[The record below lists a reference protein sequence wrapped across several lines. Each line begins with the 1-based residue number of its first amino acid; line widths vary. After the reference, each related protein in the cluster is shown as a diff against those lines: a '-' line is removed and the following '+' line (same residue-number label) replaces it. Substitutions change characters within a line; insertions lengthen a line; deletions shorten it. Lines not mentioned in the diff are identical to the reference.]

1 MSSEPAPHSAVR
13 TAFGAVLRDVV
24 VFVGALTLLGG
35 VVGFLVRGTE
45 GLWGALIGAA
55 IAALFTL
62 TTAVI
67 MYATADKPMHVTTA
81 SAAGA
86 WLGKMIVLVV
96 VLAVLRDQEFYDKVV
111 LFVVLTLAI
120 VGSLIVEMRGLAAA
134 RVPHVD
140 PADGHR
146 DDV

>member
-1 MSSEPAPHSAVR
+1 MSPEPAPSSAVR

-24 VFVGALTLLGG
+24 VFVGSLTVLGAL
-35 VVGFLVRGTE
+35 VGFLVRGTE

-55 IAALFTL
+55 IAALFSL

-67 MYATADKPMHVTTA
+67 MYATADKPIHVTTA

-96 VLAVLRDQEFYDKVV
+96 VLVVLKDQEFYDKVV

-120 VGSLIVEMRGLAAA
+120 LGSLVVEMRGLAAA
-134 RVPHVD
+134 RVPHVEPGED
-140 PADGHR
+140 PGASA
-146 DDV
+146 